1 MNMPSKVLVCNTL
14 AAATLIGASTAQ
26 AHTGHGTSGIYEGV
40 THPFGLDH
48 LLAMVAVGVWSVSAL
63 PARKAWI
70 GPATFML
77 ALTLTALLGVAGVTV
92 PYLEGL
98 ISTSVVLFGVML
110 ILSRTQLPT
119 NIGLGLIVIAA
130 SFHGIA
136 HGSEAPETGFAT
148 YALGFLM
155 TTAALHFGGVLAGL
169 SIRRYFAH
177 QESLALKILGVGCSG
192 MGMYL
197 LSQL

>member
-1 MNMPSKVLVCNTL
+1 MNMPSKVLVRNTL
-14 AAATLIGASTAQ
+14 AVAALIGAGTAQ

-48 LLAMVAVGVWSVSAL
+48 LLAMVATGVWSVSAL
-63 PARKAWI
+63 PARKAWM

-77 ALTLTALLGVAGVTV
+77 ALILGALLGVAGVAV

-98 ISTSVVLFGVML
+98 ISASVVLFGVML
-110 ILSRTQLPT
+110 VLSRTQLPT
-119 NIGLGLIVIAA
+119 SIGLGLIAVAA
-130 SFHGIA
+130 SFHGVA
-136 HGSEAPETGFAT
+136 HGAETPEAGFIA
-148 YALGFLM
+148 YAFGFLM
-155 TTAALHFGGVLAGL
+155 TTAVLHFGGVLAGL

-177 QESLALKILGVGCSG
+177 QESWALKIMGVGCSG